1 MSSSKTDL
9 LEQYNIDVMSA
20 ITALIE
26 QSPGFTPARCAEH
39 LSARNGFE
47 KKHVLEK
54 IDLLIDHKVLESFE
68 NRLYILNNSMTP
80 VSLEGVR
87 FTPKE
92 SLGLVCSD
100 V

>member
-1 MSSSKTDL
+1 MSSSKKDL
-9 LEQYNIDVMSA
+9 LEHYHADVMSA

-26 QSPGFTPARCAEH
+26 ESPGFTASRCAEH
-39 LSARNGFE
+39 LAARNGFDKE
-47 KKHVLEK
+47 HVLEK
-54 IDLLIDHKVLESFE
+54 INLLIEHKVLESFE
-68 NRLYILNNSMTP
+68 NRLYVLNNSMTP